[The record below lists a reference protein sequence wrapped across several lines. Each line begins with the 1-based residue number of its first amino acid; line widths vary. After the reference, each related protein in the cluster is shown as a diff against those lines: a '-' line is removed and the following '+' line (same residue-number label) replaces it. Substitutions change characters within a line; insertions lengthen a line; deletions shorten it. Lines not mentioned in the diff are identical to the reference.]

1 MQTTNTEV
9 VGTHMSKGTNK
20 QTGTI
25 LHEIKQQTIKLA
37 LMSPKDI
44 VVDMWTGREIIWAD
58 DTKFTTRSDN
68 TKLGIANTR
77 PVNNIAFT

>member
-44 VVDMWTGREIIWAD
+44 VVDMWTGREII
-58 DTKFTTRSDN
+58 
-68 TKLGIANTR
+68 
-77 PVNNIAFT
+77 